1 MAKCSHDINSSHQ
14 QLSYY
19 SHLRADLTSVK
30 CIGMAVE
37 GDVDAASPAA
47 FADKGGAAVG
57 AAGAV
62 EVPAAEAVSVAEK
75 PWGSVGAVGAVGI
88 PGVAFEPSWQQKV
101 LPWHRIGG
109 WGLSGKSYQRVSC
122 MRARGVC
129 VL

>member
-1 MAKCSHDINSSHQ
+1 
-14 QLSYY
+14 
-19 SHLRADLTSVK
+19 
-30 CIGMAVE
+30 MAVE

-62 EVPAAEAVSVAEK
+62 EVPAAETVSVAEK

-101 LPWHRIGG
+101 LLWHRIGG

-129 VL
+129 VCVCCNTVWGASLWSAFFFLLSGL

>member
-1 MAKCSHDINSSHQ
+1 
-14 QLSYY
+14 
-19 SHLRADLTSVK
+19 
-30 CIGMAVE
+30 MAVE

-101 LPWHRIGG
+101 LLWHRIGG
-109 WGLSGKSYQRVSC
+109 WGLSGKSYLIINVC
-122 MRARGVC
+122 HACVRAVC
-129 VL
+129 VCVF